1 MLHIEVGASEDSA
14 CGSTHSIQS
23 LPGAVLGGS
32 ANRTLCPGNRLQ
44 AQGTGGR
51 RQQGSLLTSLQPF
64 PGHLSRQ
71 AVAGRQRLGT
81 GSGVSRRQHQT
92 RHSGL
97 QETPRAWALGDL
109 AVAPV
114 SSVML
119 GKLPLHLEFI
129 SPFCKMMGLHQ
140 NRVLWL
146 RHHSHSMPVHQAVE
160 LPKQRAH

>member
-1 MLHIEVGASEDSA
+1 MW
-14 CGSTHSIQS
+14 STHSIQS
-23 LPGAVLGGS
+23 VPGAVLGGS
-32 ANRTLCPGNRLQ
+32 ANRTLCPGYRLQ
-44 AQGTGGR
+44 AQVTGGR
-51 RQQGSLLTSLQPF
+51 CQQGSLLTTLQPF

-81 GSGVSRRQHQT
+81 RLGVSRRQHQT
-92 RHSGL
+92 RHSDL
-97 QETPRAWALGDL
+97 QETPRAWALRDPT
-109 AVAPV
+109 VAPV

-119 GKLPLHLEFI
+119 GKVPLHLEFI

-146 RHHSHSMPVHQAVE
+146 CHHSHSVPVHQAVE